1 MGENHEKLRGFGL
14 HPWRSRSRQSFARL
28 THCEARGVEF
38 LEVWLKAI
46 GVAVRKW
53 GAGLLGT
60 GLLGVGLT
68 LGSMAEAQVVP
79 PAKTIPEA
87 PSLQNETLKP
97 LDYRNKYDIYGGF
110 ASSHFNAGPA
120 LIPGANLGGFDVQ
133 GTMWLSM
140 RFGATANIRGYYGT
154 TGVVPNPY
162 GIRGPFIY
170 EHQFMAGPSI
180 RGPKNEHAA
189 LTFHAL
195 VGGAYG
201 VFDSALNQGVSGP
214 NLGLFNNGFAFA
226 TALGGSVDLNRNS
239 KFSLR
244 ISPDYL
250 LTRFGGVSQN
260 EFAISVGVLYRLN
273 KMRPK

>member
-1 MGENHEKLRGFGL
+1 
-14 HPWRSRSRQSFARL
+14 
-28 THCEARGVEF
+28 
-38 LEVWLKAI
+38 LKAF
-46 GVAVRKW
+46 GVAARKW
-53 GAGLLGT
+53 RAVLLGMGLLST
-60 GLLGVGLT
+60 GWM

-79 PAKTIPEA
+79 PAQTIPEA
-87 PSLQNETLKP
+87 PSLQNESLKP
-97 LDYRNKYDIYGGF
+97 LDYRNKYDIYGGL

-140 RFGATANIRGYYGT
+140 RLGVTANVRGYYGT

-162 GIRGPFIY
+162 GIHGPFIM
-170 EHQFMAGPSI
+170 EHLFMGGPSI

-195 VGGAYG
+195 VGGSYG
-201 VFDSALNQGVSGP
+201 IFNSAIDQGLTGP
-214 NLGLFNNGFAFA
+214 NLGLFSNGVTLA
-226 TALGGSVDLNRNS
+226 TALGGSLDLNRS
-239 KFSLR
+239 PRYSVR

-260 EFAISVGVLYRLN
+260 EFAISVGVLYRLS
-273 KMRPK
+273 KMRKH

>member
-1 MGENHEKLRGFGL
+1 
-14 HPWRSRSRQSFARL
+14 
-28 THCEARGVEF
+28 
-38 LEVWLKAI
+38 LKAI
-46 GVAVRKW
+46 CVVARRWRAV
-53 GAGLLGT
+53 
-60 GLLGVGLT
+60 LLGVGLLST
-68 LGSMAEAQVVP
+68 GWIPGNHVEAQVVP
-79 PAKTIPEA
+79 PAQTIPEA

-97 LDYRNKYDIYGGF
+97 LNYRNKYDLYAGF

-133 GTMWLSM
+133 GTMWLRM
-140 RFGATANIRGYYGT
+140 RLGATANLRGYYGT

-162 GIRGPFIY
+162 NIHGPFIM

-189 LTFHAL
+189 LVFHAL

-201 VFDSALNQGVSGP
+201 TFDSALNAGLSGP
-214 NLGLFNNGFAFA
+214 NLGLFNNGFTLA
-226 TALGGSVDLNRNS
+226 TALGGSVDLNRS
-239 KFSLR
+239 PRFSLR

-260 EFAISVGVLYRLN
+260 EFAISVGILYRFR
-273 KMRPK
+273 KERSK

>member
-1 MGENHEKLRGFGL
+1 
-14 HPWRSRSRQSFARL
+14 
-28 THCEARGVEF
+28 
-38 LEVWLKAI
+38 LKAF
-46 GVAVRKW
+46 GVAARKW
-53 GAGLLGT
+53 RAVLLGMGLLST
-60 GLLGVGLT
+60 GWM

-79 PAKTIPEA
+79 PAQTIPEA
-87 PSLQNETLKP
+87 PSLQNESLKP
-97 LDYRNKYDIYGGF
+97 LDYRNKYDIYGGL

-140 RFGATANIRGYYGT
+140 RLGATANIRGYYGT

-162 GIRGPFIY
+162 GIRGPFIM
-170 EHQFMAGPSI
+170 EHLFMGGPSI

-195 VGGAYG
+195 VGGSYG
-201 VFDSALNQGVSGP
+201 IFDSAIDQGLTGP
-214 NLGLFNNGFAFA
+214 NLGLFSNGVTLA
-226 TALGGSVDLNRNS
+226 TALGGSLDLNRS
-239 KFSLR
+239 PRYSVR

-260 EFAISVGVLYRLN
+260 EFAISVGVLYRLS
-273 KMRPK
+273 KMRKH